1 MSIAA
6 RIRLFQIVVALA
18 IAAMAVNALIDI
30 RSTAFHRERVGWA
43 RDQLTAITRLAVVAN
58 RYSEQ
63 IAELLLIGEPE
74 RPDFES
80 ARAQVS
86 QAFADLRQLTVR
98 EIAFI
103 RETAE
108 HEDEQQELERLDRMQ
123 ALFRGVDRA
132 VERVLLLDKEGRRDE
147 AVALFRSEIENR
159 LDAEFERMI
168 AAAVADE
175 REEVAEATPAQR
187 RSNDGWRSAPSR
199 SSAFS
204 SPGRRLRACCS
215 PAPCGGRSR
224 RSLKAR

>member
-123 ALFRGVDRA
+123 ALFRGST
-132 VERVLLLDKEGRRDE
+132 GRWDGCCSSTRKGG
-147 AVALFRSEIENR
+147 
-159 LDAEFERMI
+159 
-168 AAAVADE
+168 
-175 REEVAEATPAQR
+175 ATKP
-187 RSNDGWRSAPSR
+187 SPCSAP
-199 SSAFS
+199 
-204 SPGRRLRACCS
+204 
-215 PAPCGGRSR
+215 RSR
-224 RSLKAR
+224 TASTPSSSG